1 MVKTVNITAILEE
14 WSLLKL
20 YTFVKSFALILSTA
34 GLNTNNIALKQA
46 GYRGFEL
53 PQPETELAIAEW
65 FKGLRNKLEE
75 KHKADKSKT
84 GLLVCYSS

>member
-1 MVKTVNITAILEE
+1 MIKTVNVTAILEE

-34 GLNTNNIALKQA
+34 ALNTNNIALKQA

-53 PQPETELAIAEW
+53 PQSETELAIAEW
-65 FKGLRNKLEE
+65 FKTLRNKLEE
-75 KHKADKSKT
+75 KHKADKSKR
-84 GLLVCYSS
+84 GLLV

>member
-14 WSLLKL
+14 WPLLKL
-20 YTFVKSFALILSTA
+20 YTFVKSFALIFSTA
-34 GLNTNNIALKQA
+34 VFNTNNIALKQA

-53 PQPETELAIAEW
+53 PQSEMELAIAEW
-65 FKGLRNKLEE
+65 FRTLRNKLDE

-84 GLLVCYSS
+84 GLLV